1 MPDLASRGALF
12 EALDAAEELGRRCED
27 RPLRWVDWLPNQH
40 AFLASD
46 ARIKQIRQGQQWG
59 GKTTAALR
67 EVVGRCVDR
76 HVLGGGRTYGRPA
89 PIEAWVICAS
99 WSQSLAIQAK
109 LWAAID
115 PADLHPE
122 CVYDPVRGFV
132 GTHPAV
138 RFRNGSL
145 IRIKTTRQGGLS
157 LAGATIDV
165 ALFDEPP
172 ETQRVFSEV
181 LARLTHRGGTLMLSY
196 TPVNAPVGYLRDL
209 VERGVIEDHWS
220 RLTPEAMIPV
230 GRSAPLRLR
239 DGTVCDAAWIEELER
254 KIPPHE
260 VGVVV
265 HGEWEFRSMAAYF
278 RDVWRP
284 EMVHAQVPSGTVHVV
299 IGFDHGTLPG
309 KQIALLVAV
318 DESRGGTEAP
328 DVYVV
333 DEYVDW
339 TGVAAPEDDARG
351 ILAMLRRSG
360 LAWTELTSARG
371 DRVHM
376 PGVDGQ
382 KSNRDLTAH
391 IARQLDV
398 ARLMPP
404 ISTVKRGRGHGAGSL
419 STGSRWLHVAMHQ
432 GRFGVHPRCKRLIE
446 ALPKYSMRDDY
457 SVRDDDAKDPIDALR
472 YALDPWIFRV
482 SSAAMVV
489 EVR

>member
-1 MPDLASRGALF
+1 MLDLASRGALA
-12 EALDAAEELGRRCED
+12 EALDAAEELGRRVEE
-27 RPLRWVDWLPNQH
+27 RPLRWVEWLPNQWN
-40 AFLASD
+40 FLASK
-46 ARIKQIRQGQQWG
+46 ATIKQIRQGQQWG

-67 EVVGRCVDR
+67 EVVGRCVGR
-76 HVLGGGRTYGRPA
+76 HVLGAGYGYGREP
-89 PIEAWVICAS
+89 PIEAWVICAT

-109 LWAAID
+109 LWGAID
-115 PADLHPE
+115 PADLHAD
-122 CVYDPVRGFV
+122 CQYDPVRGFV
-132 GTHPAV
+132 GKNPAV
-138 RFRNGSL
+138 RFRNGSI

-157 LAGATIDV
+157 LAGATIDL

-181 LARLTHRGGTLMLSY
+181 LARLTHRGGTLLLSY
-196 TPVNAPVGYLRDL
+196 TPVNAPVAYLREL
-209 VERGVIEDHWS
+209 VEAGVIEDHWS
-220 RLTPEAMIPV
+220 RLTVEAMIPV
-230 GRSAPLRLR
+230 GQTRPMTGP
-239 DGTVCDAAWIEELER
+239 DGRPRDAAWIAELEA
-254 KIPPHE
+254 KWSAHE
-260 VGVVV
+260 VDVVV
-265 HGEWEFRSMAAYF
+265 HGGWEFRTLAAYF

-284 EMVHAQVPSGTVHVV
+284 DVMVHTKVPSGTVHVV
-299 IGFDHGTLPG
+299 LGFDHGTMPG

-318 DESRGGTEAP
+318 DEARGGSEAP

-351 ILAMLRRSG
+351 VLAMLRRSG

-376 PGVDGQ
+376 PGSDGQ

-398 ARLMPP
+398 LRLMPP
-404 ISTVKRGRGHGAGSL
+404 IATVKRGRGHGAGSL

-432 GRFGVHPRCKRLIE
+432 GRFGVHPRCKRLVE
-446 ALPKYSMRDDY
+446 AIPRYSM
-457 SVRDDDAKDPIDALR
+457 RDDDAKDPVDALR
-472 YALDPWIFRV
+472 YALDPWIFGHRAQAV
-482 SSAAMVV
+482 AY